1 MRARDEVEAVGVV
14 ELLADVLP
22 ERVPGAARR
31 DAPPAPVVR
40 VAPQQVAHGA
50 LVRHLLRA
58 PQLPDVLQRVQARA
72 QPSVRAEDL
81 VVDGG
86 GQRQVVEHVR
96 DVLPHVGVAVLA
108 QALVVEPV
116 HLGDLA
122 ALVVAPQ
129 QEHPPRPP
137 RLHGHDGA
145 DGLHAVVAPVHVV
158 TQEQVVGVRT
168 PPADLHQ
175 LHQVRELPVDVPH
188 HRDRRGHR
196 HHILLLGEH
205 LLGLLAN
212 HLHLLLREDLPLQQL
227 LDLSIELRVWVV

>member
-122 ALVVAPQ
+122 ALVVAAQ
-129 QEHPPRPP
+129 QSDALRPP
-137 RLHGHDGA
+137 RLEQQQQGE
-145 DGLHAVVAPVHVV
+145 GLQRVVPAVHKV
-158 TQEQVVGVRT
+158 THEDVVGVRHV
-168 PPADLHQ
+168 PARLEQ
-175 LHQVRELPVDVPH
+175 LQEVVELPVDVPH
-188 HRDRRGHR
+188 DRDGRAHRVHVG
-196 HHILLLGEH
+196 LLGYQRARA
-205 LLGLLAN
+205 LAQ
-212 HLHLLLREDLPLQQL
+212 LQHLLLRQ
-227 LDLSIELRVWVV
+227 ELVVQ